1 MRDTRSALVDQS
13 EGWNGCNGSPWMR
26 YGYGVE
32 RASLHFQGRASP
44 SDLIGSGMY
53 REVWD
58 CRKTDLEARQRLCTG
73 ILVDETRRAPGSV
86 GIYGPLSPIGRKN
99 DNVLGQ
105 QK

>member
-1 MRDTRSALVDQS
+1 
-13 EGWNGCNGSPWMR
+13 MR

-32 RASLHFQGRASP
+32 RASLHFQGRAWP
-44 SDLIGSGMY
+44 SNLIGSGMY

-86 GIYGPLSPIGRKN
+86 GIYGPLSCPCQCPEGPRPCRGAAAAAVPRGRRGRAEGPPR
-99 DNVLGQ
+99 D
-105 QK
+105 QKK

>member
-1 MRDTRSALVDQS
+1 
-13 EGWNGCNGSPWMR
+13 MR

-73 ILVDETRRAPGSV
+73 ILVDDGLGV
-86 GIYGPLSPIGRKN
+86 GHVSE
-99 DNVLGQ
+99 LGA
-105 QK
+105 KV